1 MAASNVFPV
10 YLMASWTF
18 SSVLD
23 QRSLTLSRTLSR
35 KEDVFSSC
43 NCCATCSSGMT
54 KAVERAAKG
63 RTVVNFMVDT
73 DRSVTERMKVYR
85 SKNVEWG

>member
-1 MAASNVFPV
+1 
-10 YLMASWTF
+10 
-18 SSVLD
+18 
-23 QRSLTLSRTLSR
+23 
-35 KEDVFSSC
+35 
-43 NCCATCSSGMT
+43 MT
-54 KAVERAAKG
+54 KAVERAAKR